1 METTNS
7 YISTHTSLKAEFSV
21 PYEYEIHFTNDLF
34 DLENRLIAHYF
45 SKQKLTE
52 DQIPKVVFMIDQ
64 GVADH
69 HPDLTNRIQK
79 YFETLPQVRLIEDFY
94 IFPGGEVIK
103 NDRESQEEM
112 LNIIDRHSID
122 RHSYV
127 IAVGG
132 GAILD
137 AVGYAAA
144 ISHRGVRHIRIPTTV
159 LSQNDSGIGVKNGIN
174 YFSKK
179 NYLGSFTPPEAVWND
194 VRFLATLS
202 DRDKRAGLAEA
213 IKVALIKDGGFFD
226 WLEQHAPALEKFQ
239 EQSMQKSIVWC
250 AKLHLRHITTTGD
263 PFERG
268 SARPLDFGHWAA
280 HKLEDLTNYTIRH
293 GEAVA
298 LGILLDAIYSSL
310 MGYID
315 RESTFRIRAL
325 IQHLGFNPIFEFL
338 NGIEANQLLEGL
350 EEFREHLGGKLTV
363 TLLRGIGE
371 GFEVHEIDIN
381 QMKKAF
387 QHLIQSESYH
397 EN

>member
-34 DLENRLIAHYF
+34 GLENRLIANYF

-52 DQIPKVVFMIDQ
+52 DQNPKVVFMIDQ

-69 HPDLTNRIQK
+69 HPDMTNRIQE
-79 YFETLPQVRLIEDFY
+79 YFETLPQVRLIEEFY

-127 IAVGG
+127 IAIGG

-213 IKVALIKDGGFFD
+213 IKVALIKDGAFFD

-298 LGILLDAIYSSL
+298 LGIMLDAIYSSL
-310 MGYID
+310 LGYID

-338 NGIEANQLLEGL
+338 NGIEADQLLEGL

>member
-1 METTNS
+1 MDTTNS
-7 YISTHTSLKAEFSV
+7 YITTHTSLKAEFSV
-21 PYEYEIHFTNDLF
+21 PYEYEIHFTNNLF
-34 DLENRLIAHYF
+34 GLENKLIAGYF
-45 SKQKLTE
+45 SNQKLT
-52 DQIPKVVFMIDQ
+52 DVQKPKVVFMIDQ
-64 GVADH
+64 GVVDH
-69 HPDLTNRIQK
+69 HPDLTHHIRK
-79 YFETLPQVRLIEDFY
+79 YFETLPQVYLIEQFY

-103 NDRESQEEM
+103 NDRKSQEEM
-112 LNIIDRHSID
+112 LRIIDLHKID

-127 IAVGG
+127 IAIGG

-174 YFSKK
+174 YFGKK

-194 VRFLATLS
+194 LRFLDTLS

-213 IKVALIKDGGFFD
+213 IKVALIKDHTFFN
-226 WLEQHAPALEKFQ
+226 WLEENAQALGAFRE
-239 EQSMQKSIVWC
+239 EYLQKSIEWC
-250 AKLHLRHITTTGD
+250 ARLHLQHITTNGD
-263 PFERG
+263 PFEKG

-280 HKLEDLTNYTIRH
+280 HKLEDLTNYDIRH

-298 LGILLDAIYSSL
+298 IGIVLDSIYSGL
-310 MGYID
+310 MNFID
-315 RESTFRIRAL
+315 RKATIRIRKL
-325 IQHLGFNPIFEFL
+325 FEILGFNPAFEFL
-338 NGIEANQLLEGL
+338 NGIDTDQLLAGL
-350 EEFREHLGGKLTV
+350 EEFREHLGGKLTI
-363 TLLRGIGE
+363 TLLREIGN

-387 QHLIQSESYH
+387 QHLIQSESYY